1 MNKALVTRMELKMDD
16 KALKGLI
23 EDELDWEPRVNA
35 ANIGVAVKDG
45 VVTLMGHVPS
55 YVEKIAAE
63 EATRR
68 VKGVRAI
75 AQEIEV
81 RLDGRGAPLK
91 DDQIAEKSANVLDWD
106 VSVPHRKVQARVQNG
121 WVTLTGEVDWNFQ
134 REAAQRC
141 VSNLPGVR
149 GVSNSIAVKER
160 ATPSDIKDR
169 IEKALIRHAE
179 TEAKGIRVSVTNGKV
194 TLEGKIDAWHDR
206 EVAEKVAWAAPGVT
220 AVEDR
225 LQIA

>member
-1 MNKALVTRMELKMDD
+1 MDD
-16 KALKGLI
+16 KTLKGLI
-23 EDELDWEPRVNA
+23 EDELDWEPRVNT

-45 VVTLMGHVPS
+45 IVTLMGHVPS
-55 YVEKIAAE
+55 FAEKIAAE

-81 RLDGRGAPLK
+81 RFDGRGAQLK
-91 DDQIAEKSANVLDWD
+91 DDQIAEKAANVLDWN
-106 VSVPHRKVQARVQNG
+106 VSVPDGKIQAKVQNG
-121 WVTLTGEVDWNFQ
+121 WVTLTGEVDWHFQ
-134 REAAQRC
+134 RDAAQRG

-149 GVSNSIAVKER
+149 GVSNSITVRQR
-160 ATPSDIKDR
+160 ATPSDIKER

-179 TEAKGIRVSVTNGKV
+179 TEAKGIRVAVANGKV

-206 EVAEKVAWAAPGVT
+206 EVAEQAAWAAPGVT
-220 AVEDR
+220 VVEDR
-225 LQIA
+225 LQLS

>member
-1 MNKALVTRMELKMDD
+1 MDD

-91 DDQIAEKSANVLDWD
+91 DDQIAEKSANMLDWD
-106 VSVPHRKVQARVQNG
+106 VSVPRGKIQARVQNG
-121 WVTLTGEVDWNFQ
+121 WVTLTGEVEWNFQ

-149 GVSNSIAVKER
+149 GVSNSITVKQR

-179 TEAKGIRVSVTNGKV
+179 TEAKGIRVSVANGKV
-194 TLEGKIDAWHDR
+194 TLEGRIDAWHDR
-206 EVAEKVAWAAPGVT
+206 EVAERVAWGAPGVT
-220 AVEDR
+220 AVDDR
-225 LQIA
+225 LQIG